1 MGAIMKN
8 EFPNGVWPVM
18 LTPYTEDNKIDYP
31 ALEKLAEWYFEMT
44 VTDCLRYASP
54 AKCSS

>member
-1 MGAIMKN
+1 MKN

-31 ALEKLAEWYFEMT
+31 ALELS
-44 VTDCLRYASP
+44 LIHI
-54 AKCSS
+54 